1 MSKGLIALL
10 AYLLGSFLGV
20 GQVLSFLRGIA
31 SPKSAAPASA

>member
-20 GQVLSFLRGIA
+20 GQLMSMFRGM
-31 SPKSAAPASA
+31 AAPKTAPAAA